1 MLCPVTMKRWVARVL
16 IFCLILVGLPGL
28 ILLLPFLL
36 SAALLA
42 KELNRSKEVP
52 DDPDHHR

>member
-1 MLCPVTMKRWVARVL
+1 MKRWVARVL